1 MARKY
6 KESQMKYFSWINENS
21 YIDDIDNRCVERDL
35 KEQGV
40 RAVHKLVDDPDPAWV
55 PNLDRSNNKKGG
67 RNCKDYTRKTSIP
80 EDYR

>member
-1 MARKY
+1 VTRKY
-6 KESQMKYFSWINENS
+6 TGSSIKYFSWINENL

-40 RAVHKLVDDPDPAWV
+40 RAVHKLVDDPDPAWI
-55 PNLDRSNNKKGG
+55 PDLDKSNKRGG
-67 RNCKDYTRKTSIP
+67 RNCKDYTRKTTIP

>member
-1 MARKY
+1 VTRKY
-6 KESQMKYFSWINENS
+6 TESSIKHFSWINENL

-40 RAVHKLVDDPDPAWV
+40 RAVHKLVDDPDPAWIPDV
-55 PNLDRSNNKKGG
+55 DKSNNKGG
-67 RNCKDYTRKTSIP
+67 RNCKDYTRKTTIP